1 MSTSSVRETVARIW
15 SEVLGTGID
24 EESDFFLLGG
34 HSLLATQMV
43 ARLEAALGVKV
54 TMREVLEYPEFG
66 EFADLVAERADTDR
80 TPA

>member
-1 MSTSSVRETVARIW
+1 MSTTVRETVARIW

-43 ARLEAALGVKV
+43 ARLEAALGVRI
-54 TMREVLEYPEFG
+54 TMREVLEQPEFG
-66 EFADLVAERADTDR
+66 EFADLVAERADATVKN
-80 TPA
+80 A

>member
-1 MSTSSVRETVARIW
+1 MSTTAREAVAEIW
-15 SEVLGTGID
+15 AEVLGTSID

-66 EFADLVAERADTDR
+66 EFADLVTQRVDTAAP
-80 TPA
+80 TA